1 LYEVVKEKDMS
12 DSISDMLTELLRAL
26 YSFQQDNNMLRQLPL
41 SDNVRN
47 YDETSGTALYS
58 YSAIKASNMNITDEF
73 LKSGINAL
81 ESIADNYISEIENE
95 IPVLKNICLVAGLGG
110 ENNRNG
116 SAEYYLSE
124 QVVENDAKGIAPFI
138 MAYTEYR
145 KSKSR

>member
-1 LYEVVKEKDMS
+1 MS
-12 DSISDMLTELLRAL
+12 DFISDMLTELLRAL
-26 YSFQQDNNMLRQLPL
+26 YSFQQNNNMLRQLPL
-41 SDNVRN
+41 CDNVRN

-73 LKSGINAL
+73 LNSGINAL

-124 QVVENDAKGIAPFI
+124 PVVENDAKGIAPFI